1 MGYNQSKNAA
11 LNETYS
17 LNMRYN
23 ALLRCM
29 SYICKVESLKFSE
42 VIKSVD
48 SGLNERLAYDAAA
61 EKIRNCIPILDSK
74 RNGVKTAS
82 VRDNAITKVLDDDY
96 GHGHGHDGEGIST
109 YYKQKIINRCKTFKF
124 LKWKVLFGVKRV
136 NSKPLSKEDM
146 KYMFHIQFRDFSPLF
161 ENIAFDLALLL
172 NKKLKHIDSK
182 LAFKPQYRNKSWDSI
197 ASKIT
202 RMSINI
208 NSLMDMQDLIGLRV
222 VTVFEKDLSFVENV
236 IENSFKIIKRYK
248 PNYLAVDGDTFA
260 KHFII
265 QVSTQNACGYMDDKP
280 PFLLAEI
287 QIMTLTQF
295 TLASLSHSL
304 LYKNE
309 LNNASV
315 KDSLERISIL
325 LSEVDGELNKNIKN

>member
-11 LNETYS
+11 LNETHS
-17 LNMRYN
+17 LNMRYK
-23 ALLRCM
+23 ALLRCI
-29 SYICKVESLKFSE
+29 SYICKIESYKFSE
-42 VIKSVD
+42 MLKSID
-48 SGLNERLAYDAAA
+48 TGLNEELTHDATVK
-61 EKIRNCIPILDSK
+61 KIRNCILLLDSK
-74 RNGVKTAS
+74 RSGIRAVSLINNT
-82 VRDNAITKVLDDDY
+82 VLEVSDDDY
-96 GHGHGHDGEGIST
+96 GYDCEGVST
-109 YYKQKIINRCKTFKF
+109 YYKRKIINRCKTFKF

-146 KYMFHIQFRDFSPLF
+146 KNMFHVQFRDFSPLF
-161 ENIAFDLALLL
+161 ESIAFDLALLL

-182 LAFKPQYRNKSWDSI
+182 LAFQPQYRNKSWDSI

-222 VTVFEKDLSFVENV
+222 VTVFEKDLSLVENV
-236 IENSFKIIKRYK
+236 IENSFKIMRRYK

-265 QVSTQNACGYMDDKP
+265 QVSTQNVCNYMDDKP

-295 TLASLSHSL
+295 TFASLSHSL

-309 LNNASV
+309 LNNSSV
-315 KDSLERISIL
+315 KDSLARISTL
-325 LSEVDGELNKNIKN
+325 LNEVGSEINEKIKK

>member
-11 LNETYS
+11 LNETHS
-17 LNMRYN
+17 LNMRYK
-23 ALLRCM
+23 ALLRCI
-29 SYICKVESLKFSE
+29 SYVCKVESYKFPEMLKS
-42 VIKSVD
+42 ID
-48 SGLNERLAYDAAA
+48 TGLNEGLTYDAAA
-61 EKIRNCIPILDSK
+61 EKIRNCIPLLDSK
-74 RNGVKTAS
+74 RSGVRTVS
-82 VRDNAITKVLDDDY
+82 VRDNAVVEVLDDDY
-96 GHGHGHDGEGIST
+96 DYDHDGEGIST
-109 YYKQKIINRCKTFKF
+109 YYKRKIINRCKTFKF
-124 LKWKVLFGVKRV
+124 LKWKVLFGIKRV

-146 KYMFHIQFRDFSPLF
+146 KHMFHVQFRDFSPLF
-161 ENIAFDLALLL
+161 ESIAFDLALLL
-172 NKKLKHIDSK
+172 SKKLKHIDSK
-182 LAFKPQYRNKSWDSI
+182 LAFQPQYRNKTWDSV

-222 VTVFEKDLSFVENV
+222 VTVFEKDLFLVENV
-236 IENSFKIIKRYK
+236 IENSFKIMRRYK

-265 QVSTQNACGYMDDKP
+265 QVSTQNACNYMDDKP

-295 TLASLSHSL
+295 TFASLSHSL

-309 LNNASV
+309 LNNSSV
-315 KDSLERISIL
+315 KDSLARISTL
-325 LSEVDGELNKNIKN
+325 LNEVDSEINEKIKK